1 MRALSLAG
9 TIIAFT
15 IGSIGSHAYAA
26 SLYWSKFPVKRGR
39 PPAAVAPSMGPTLVT

>member
-1 MRALSLAG
+1 MRALLLAG

-26 SLYWSKFPVKRGR
+26 SLYWSKFPVKTNSEKRG
-39 PPAAVAPSMGPTLVT
+39 